1 MSLGAIQ
8 DRSAR
13 QDPVNEP
20 PVPVALDLAQLYA
33 THFRYVWRCLRSLGV
48 RERELDDAIQDL
60 FMVVQRKLPEFDGK
74 VSPKTWLYAIA
85 IRIARRT
92 KERYWR
98 DQRHGT
104 PDDEPE
110 RPSTSSLDAEAHVE
124 RNERLVLARAAL
136 GALDDDKREVFVLAQ
151 VEQMS
156 AKEIADIV
164 GIPMNTVYSRLRAA
178 RAAFEAE
185 VQRLSLRSRSAS

>member
-1 MSLGAIQ
+1 MSFSAVQ

-13 QDPVNEP
+13 RDSVNEP
-20 PVPVALDLAQLYA
+20 PLAAAPDLAQLYA
-33 THFRYVWRCLRSLGV
+33 SHFRYVWRCLRSLGV
-48 RERELDDAIQDL
+48 RDRELDDAIQDL

-92 KERYWR
+92 KERSWR
-98 DQRHGT
+98 DQRHASHG
-104 PDDEPE
+104 DDPE
-110 RPSTSSLDAEAHVE
+110 SPCTSSPDAEAQVE
-124 RNERLVLARAAL
+124 QNQRLSLARAAL
-136 GALDDDKREVFVLAQ
+136 SALDDDKREVFVLAQ

-164 GIPMNTVYSRLRAA
+164 GIPMNTVYSRLRVA

-185 VQRLSLRSRSAS
+185 IQRLSLRSRSAS